1 MSSATLD
8 ATAFLN
14 YFMAGNSSNE
24 ATIVSL
30 EGRTYPVH
38 VAYLQEPTP
47 DYIQMATEVVWN
59 IHLQVQFPN

>member
-1 MSSATLD
+1 
-8 ATAFLN
+8 
-14 YFMAGNSSNE
+14 MAENSSNE